1 VAGELGSAA
10 TRGIARIE
18 WADRSMPVLAELR
31 RRFSEAQ
38 TFRGIRIGACLH
50 ITPETANLLRAFTA
64 GGAEVWLAA
73 SNPLSTQPD
82 AAAALGSEYGVNVS
96 AEPGEAAELDAY
108 YRHISVVLDAGPDLV
123 LDDGCDLIS
132 TLHTQHADRLGRVR
146 AGCEATSGGVVR
158 LRAMQRAGALRIP
171 VVAMHSGGA
180 RQLLDGAYGTGQSTI
195 DAVLRSTNALLAGAR
210 VVVAGYGSCGRG
222 VAESA
227 RGLGASVIVTEV
239 DPLRA
244 LEAAMS
250 GFTVLPMEEAARHG
264 DVFITVTGNRD
275 VVGARHFAV
284 MRDGAIVANA
294 GHFDVEVDV
303 RWLAANAVDI
313 RRGIRPN
320 ADEYVLPDRRRL
332 VLLAQGRVVNL
343 AAAEGHPPSV
353 MDVSFA
359 TQALTVAWLVEHA
372 GALPAGVHDLP
383 AGIDEEVARLKLAA
397 LGVAIDS
404 LSPAQTRY
412 LSSWES
418 SWGDG
423 AG

>member
-1 VAGELGSAA
+1 
-10 TRGIARIE
+10 
-18 WADRSMPVLAELR
+18 MPVLAGLR
-31 RRFSEAQ
+31 RRFADAQ
-38 TFRGIRIGACLH
+38 AFRGVRIGACLH
-50 ITPETANLLRAFTA
+50 ITPETANLVRAFAA

-82 AAAALGSEYGVNVS
+82 VAAALA
-96 AEPGEAAELDAY
+96 AEPRIEVRAEPADVADLESY
-108 YRHISVVLDAGPDLV
+108 YLHIGSVLDAGPDIV
-123 LDDGCDLIS
+123 VDDGCDLIS
-132 TLHTQHADRLGRVR
+132 ALHTRPSEQRTGVR

-158 LRAMQRAGALRIP
+158 LRAMQRAGVLKIP
-171 VVAMHSGGA
+171 VVALHSGGA

-210 VVVAGYGSCGRG
+210 VVVAGYGGCGRG

-250 GFTVLPMEEAARHG
+250 GFTVLPMDEAARRG

-275 VVGARHFAV
+275 VISARHFAL

-320 ADEYVLPDRRRL
+320 ADEYALPDGRRL

-343 AAAEGHPPSV
+343 AAADGHPPSV

-372 GALPAGVHDLP
+372 DALPAGVHDLP
-383 AGIDEEVARLKLAA
+383 PASMTR
-397 LGVAIDS
+397 
-404 LSPAQTRY
+404 SPD
-412 LSSWES
+412 SSWPPS
-418 SWGDG
+418 ASRSTRCPRCRP
-423 AG
+423 AI